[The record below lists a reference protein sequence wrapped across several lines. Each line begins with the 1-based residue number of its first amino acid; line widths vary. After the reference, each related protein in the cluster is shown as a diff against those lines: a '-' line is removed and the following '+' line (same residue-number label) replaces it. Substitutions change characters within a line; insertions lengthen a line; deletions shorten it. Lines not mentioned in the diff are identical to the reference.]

1 MNLAYFSITRVW
13 QIASLTM
20 LEAIRQKLFHFL
32 LLLGVALM
40 ASSLLFREFNFG
52 YSELKFIMDIGFGV
66 IVLFG
71 TVLAIVGMAQM
82 FYTEIDN
89 RTALTLL
96 AKPVLKAEF
105 LTGKLLG
112 IIFVLL
118 CFVVLM
124 SLILAGLIYW
134 REGILLEQLQQLEE
148 VDGVQRILP
157 WDVLYYS
164 FLHWI
169 RLSVLASITIC
180 VASFSSTNLYTV
192 IVSFMYGLICQT
204 QHVAH
209 TNWGDSTSAFVKNL
223 IWFLGLFFPNLQM
236 FNLTDMGKSGTSLT
250 AVEYISIV
258 GYGGIYVLVF
268 LGLSVWF
275 FRNREI

>member
-1 MNLAYFSITRVW
+1 MNFAYFSITRVW

-32 LLLGVALM
+32 LLLGAVLM

-52 YSELKFIMDIGFGV
+52 YHELKFILDIGFGV

-71 TVLAIVGMAQM
+71 SVLAIVGMAQM
-82 FYTEIDN
+82 FYTEMDN

-112 IIFVLL
+112 IILVLL

-124 SLILAGLIYW
+124 SLVLAGLIYW
-134 REGILLEQLQQLEE
+134 RTIALQEFE
-148 VDGVQRILP
+148 NNDIQRILP

-164 FLHWI
+164 FLHWV

-250 AVEYISIV
+250 TVEYSYIV

-268 LGLSVWF
+268 LALAVWF